1 MCMINQTKFKLS
13 FYDDIRKFKTSI
25 YKVILFFFQILN
37 MGTSELKED
46 FNPWAVSS
54 IFDFNYFCCPEC
66 ECKSH
71 SKQDF
76 VDHISAYHTWV
87 RFFSSILWNYFI
99 LENYGI

>member
-1 MCMINQTKFKLS
+1 
-13 FYDDIRKFKTSI
+13 
-25 YKVILFFFQILN
+25 

-87 RFFSSILWNYFI
+87 SF
-99 LENYGI
+99 

>member
-1 MCMINQTKFKLS
+1 MSMINQTKFQQR
-13 FYDDIRKFKTSI
+13 FYDDIRKFKTSK
-25 YKVILFFFQILN
+25 YKDIFFFFQVLD

-87 RFFSSILWNYFI
+87 SF
-99 LENYGI
+99 